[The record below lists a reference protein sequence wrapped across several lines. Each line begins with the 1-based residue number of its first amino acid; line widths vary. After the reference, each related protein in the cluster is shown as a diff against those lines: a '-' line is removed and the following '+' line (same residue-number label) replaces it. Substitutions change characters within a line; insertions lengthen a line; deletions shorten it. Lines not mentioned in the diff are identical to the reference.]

1 MAVHGN
7 LHDAANMPADCRAIP
22 KFQYYY
28 FHCIFGAPLVP
39 HSQEANTGTKVNSR
53 AHMPELIF
61 SREVCMPR
69 VLGGGMVAVES
80 QNQLRADGTVSGVWR
95 KKNTRHAH
103 EILPAR
109 HRKWSVLCS
118 MEMFNH
124 VWIPRHIPRCLP
136 LFVNDTRRTKG
147 TFWDESLVLYADFL
161 HCSGVAL
168 PKKYWDCICC
178 LYSSSPP
185 LPRRPLTARPL

>member
-1 MAVHGN
+1 LPSDTEISILLFSCNFHG
-7 LHDAANMPADCRAIP
+7 
-22 KFQYYY
+22 
-28 FHCIFGAPLVP
+28 IFGAPLVP
-39 HSQEANTGTKVNSR
+39 MTKVNSR
-53 AHMPELIF
+53 AHMPEMIS
-61 SREVCMPR
+61 SREVCLPR

-80 QNQLRADGTVSGVWR
+80 QNQLRADATVSGVWR

-109 HRKWSVLCS
+109 HREWSVLRS

-124 VWIPRHIPRCLP
+124 GWVPRHISRCLP
-136 LFVNDTRRTKG
+136 LFVNETRRTKG
-147 TFWDESLVLYADFL
+147 TFWYESLVLYADFP

-178 LYSSSPP
+178 LYSPSPP
-185 LPRRPLTARPL
+185 RALPRRPLTARPL